1 MSPAEWA
8 AFVAAILSCCGLIIA
23 GLRYIIRHEVPGII
37 EGSNIVQ
44 RIEKQSTEM
53 KTGYVLGS
61 KEEYSQRNE
70 DGIGI
75 RAAKRKT
82 VNRNEDG
89 IGIRAAKSKTVN
101 RNEDG

>member
-44 RIEKQSTEM
+44 RIEKLESMVLELLTNDRK
-53 KTGYVLGS
+53 KTN
-61 KEEYSQRNE
+61 KA
-70 DGIGI
+70 
-75 RAAKRKT
+75 RAR
-82 VNRNEDG
+82 R
-89 IGIRAAKSKTVN
+89 
-101 RNEDG
+101 

>member
-44 RIEKQSTEM
+44 RIEKLESMVLELLTNDRK
-53 KTGYVLGS
+53 KTN
-61 KEEYSQRNE
+61 KART
-70 DGIGI
+70 
-75 RAAKRKT
+75 RR
-82 VNRNEDG
+82 
-89 IGIRAAKSKTVN
+89 
-101 RNEDG
+101 